1 MRALRFQASLRSV
14 LPVAL
19 SVYERRRIIVLGAV
33 TILALTALRITGF
46 GGGDANTTSATAT
59 TTTPSSTIVTDD
71 SVPDP
76 VILGGPAPL
85 APSGSAAIAYP
96 ATTGNELS
104 GLATFSNL
112 GYTQTPVCYSTQ
124 VPAGAIVTVTNV
136 NNGRT
141 VKCTSVYSLLVPPG
155 MTIMLHNSV
164 FTDIANLN
172 DAPLPVKITW

>member
-1 MRALRFQASLRSV
+1 M
-14 LPVAL
+14 AL
-19 SVYERRRIIVLGAV
+19 SVYERRRILVLGVV
-33 TILALTALRITGF
+33 TILAVTALRSTGF
-46 GGGDANTTSATAT
+46 GGDDTTAT
-59 TTTPSSTIVTDD
+59 TTSTTSTLVLTDE
-71 SVPDP
+71 SIPDP

-96 ATTGNELS
+96 ATTGNEIN

-164 FTDIANLN
+164 FIDIANLN

>member
-1 MRALRFQASLRSV
+1 MRALRFRASLRSV
-14 LPVAL
+14 QPVAL
-19 SVYERRRIIVLGAV
+19 SVYERRRIIVLGIVTVLAV
-33 TILALTALRITGF
+33 TALRSTGA
-46 GGGDANTTSATAT
+46 GSNDSADTTST
-59 TTTPSSTIVTDD
+59 TSTSVVTDE
-71 SVPDP
+71 SIPDP

-96 ATTGNELS
+96 SSTGNEIS

-124 VPAGAIVTVTNV
+124 VPAGAILTVTNV

-164 FTDIANLN
+164 FTDFANLN

>member
-1 MRALRFQASLRSV
+1 
-14 LPVAL
+14 VAL
-19 SVYERRRIIVLGAV
+19 SVYERRRILVLGVV
-33 TILALTALRITGF
+33 TILAVTALRSTGF
-46 GGGDANTTSATAT
+46 GGDDATAT
-59 TTTPSSTIVTDD
+59 TTSTTSTLVLTDE
-71 SVPDP
+71 SIPDP

-96 ATTGNELS
+96 ATTGNEIN

-164 FTDIANLN
+164 FIDIANLN

>member
-1 MRALRFQASLRSV
+1 MRALRFRASLRSV
-14 LPVAL
+14 QSVAL
-19 SVYERRRIIVLGAV
+19 SVYERRRIIVLGVVTLLAV
-33 TILALTALRITGF
+33 TVLRSLGGNDTADTG
-46 GGGDANTTSATAT
+46 DTAT
-59 TTTPSSTIVTDD
+59 TTTTIVLTDE

-96 ATTGNELS
+96 SSTGNELN

-172 DAPLPVKITW
+172 DAPLPVKIAW